1 MFKIIIKINFGM
13 LYLQLSKK
21 KTTQHTMHQTKYIL
35 FIISLL
41 LLNACV
47 DKRDLNTNTVIAH
60 ISSNPDG
67 LHPFNDN
74 SADRSY
80 IFQYTQKTLVRMDL
94 ENLESMPFLIKEMPI
109 PSADGYEYTYEL
121 IDGVKWDDGSPLTV
135 DDVIFTTKVQIAP
148 LTNNTQVK
156 GIYTS
161 VIESVRKHPEN
172 PNKFILR
179 TKLLHVSNMDIYGEI
194 YIQQKKFWDPKGV
207 LDNYTFEQI
216 NDPNYQ
222 PSEEMVNWFSD
233 FNSGDNS
240 YKPEKLVGL
249 GPYQITEF
257 VVGSYIT
264 LTKKKNWYGANSNKI
279 YDKAYP
285 EKIIFK
291 IINDDAAAYL
301 AIKNQQIDV
310 STYLGTTKLLKLKNI
325 DYFNENY
332 HAEFMP
338 QYSYSYIGLNMK
350 PDGIEHK
357 PFFVDKKVRRAIA
370 HLVPVQEIIDV
381 INKGKAIRQ
390 VSNISPLQKAYNH
403 DLKLIELD
411 VEKAKKLLDEAGWI
425 DTDGDNIRD
434 KEVNGQRIPFSFKLS
449 YISGAAATKEMI
461 LMIKESMY
469 KAGVDVIPTPMDF
482 TLFYKNAYD
491 HKFDA
496 MAGGWGGS
504 ASYSDPIQLWHTE
517 SWANKGSNFTGF
529 GDAESDS
536 LIRLGNTSLDPEK
549 HIAAVKAL
557 QKKIYDD
564 QPYVFLYSNT
574 RKIAIHKRFDNANMY
589 NERPGVIL
597 GNLKLKPEFGGT
609 TLKPE

>member
-1 MFKIIIKINFGM
+1 
-13 LYLQLSKK
+13 
-21 KTTQHTMHQTKYIL
+21 
-35 FIISLL
+35 
-41 LLNACV
+41 
-47 DKRDLNTNTVIAH
+47 
-60 ISSNPDG
+60 
-67 LHPFNDN
+67 
-74 SADRSY
+74 
-80 IFQYTQKTLVRMDL
+80 
-94 ENLESMPFLIKEMPI
+94 
-109 PSADGYEYTYEL
+109 
-121 IDGVKWDDGSPLTV
+121 
-135 DDVIFTTKVQIAP
+135 
-148 LTNNTQVK
+148 
-156 GIYTS
+156 
-161 VIESVRKHPEN
+161 
-172 PNKFILR
+172 
-179 TKLLHVSNMDIYGEI
+179 
-194 YIQQKKFWDPKGV
+194 
-207 LDNYTFEQI
+207 
-216 NDPNYQ
+216 
-222 PSEEMVNWFSD
+222 
-233 FNSGDNS
+233 
-240 YKPEKLVGL
+240 
-249 GPYQITEF
+249 
-257 VVGSYIT
+257 
-264 LTKKKNWYGANSNKI
+264 
-279 YDKAYP
+279 DKAYP

>member
-1 MFKIIIKINFGM
+1 MYQFKFII
-13 LYLQLSKK
+13 
-21 KTTQHTMHQTKYIL
+21 

-41 LLNACV
+41 LLNSCV
-47 DKRDLNTNTVIAH
+47 DKRDLTSNTVIAH

-74 SADRSY
+74 SSDRSY
-80 IFQYTQKTLVRMDL
+80 IFQYTQKTLVKMDL
-94 ENLESMPFLIKEMPI
+94 EKLETVPFLIKEMPI
-109 PSADGYEYTYEL
+109 PSADGFEYTYEL

-135 DDVIFTTKVQIAP
+135 DDVIFTTKVQVAP

-172 PNKFILR
+172 PNKFVVR
-179 TKLLHVSNMDIYGEI
+179 TKILHVSNLDIYGEI

-222 PSEEMVNWFSD
+222 PSEEMTAWFND
-233 FNSGDNS
+233 FNNGDNS

-264 LTKKKNWYGANSNKI
+264 LTKKKNWYGAGSTNL

-291 IINDDAAAYL
+291 IISDDAAAYL

-310 STYLGTTKLLKLKNI
+310 STYLGTTKLLKLKGI

-338 QYSYSYIGLNMK
+338 QYSYAYIGLNMK
-350 PDGIEHK
+350 PDGIEFK
-357 PFFVDKKVRRAIA
+357 PLFVDQKVRRAMA

-390 VSNISPLQKAYNH
+390 VSHISPLQKSYNT
-403 DLKLIELD
+403 DLKLIDLD
-411 VEKAKKLLDEAGWI
+411 IEKAKQLLDEAGWI

-449 YISGAAATKEMI
+449 YISGAAATKELI
-461 LMIKESMY
+461 LMTKESMY
-469 KAGVDVIPTPMDF
+469 KAGIDVIPTPMDF

-504 ASYSDPIQLWHTE
+504 AAYSDPVQLWHTE

-549 HIAAVKAL
+549 HIAAIKAL

-564 QPYVFLYSNT
+564 QPYVFMYSVN
-574 RKIAIHKRFDNANMY
+574 RKVAIHKRFDNANMY

-597 GNLKLKPEFGGT
+597 GNLSLKPEFGGT
-609 TLKPE
+609 SLKPE

>member
-1 MFKIIIKINFGM
+1 
-13 LYLQLSKK
+13 
-21 KTTQHTMHQTKYIL
+21 MHQTKYIL

-94 ENLESMPFLIKEMPI
+94 EKLESMPFLIKEMPI

>member
-1 MFKIIIKINFGM
+1 MINIFKTII
-13 LYLQLSKK
+13 
-21 KTTQHTMHQTKYIL
+21 
-35 FIISLL
+35 FIISLI
-41 LLNACV
+41 LLNSCV
-47 DKRDLNTNTVIAH
+47 DKRDLTQNTVIAH

-80 IFQYTQKTLVRMDL
+80 IFQYTQKTLVKMDL
-94 ENLESMPFLIKEMPI
+94 KKLETVPFLIKEMPI

-135 DDVIFTTKVQIAP
+135 DDVIFTTKIQIAP
-148 LTNNTQVK
+148 LTNNTQIK
-156 GIYTS
+156 GIYNS

-179 TKLLHVSNMDIYGEI
+179 TKILHVSNLDIYGEI

-207 LDNYTFEQI
+207 LDNLSFEDI
-216 NDPNYQ
+216 DNPNYK
-222 PSEEMVNWFSD
+222 PSEEMVNWFNE
-233 FNSGDNS
+233 FNNGDNS

-264 LTKKKNWYGANSNKI
+264 LEKKKNWYGTNSSDI

-291 IINDDAAAYL
+291 IISDDAAAYL
-301 AIKNQQIDV
+301 AIKNQKIDV

-332 HAEFMP
+332 YAEFMP

-350 PDGIEHK
+350 PDGIEFK
-357 PFFVDKKVRRAIA
+357 PLFVDQKVRRAMA
-370 HLVPVQEIIDV
+370 HLVPVQEIVDV

-390 VSNISPLQKAYNH
+390 VSHISPLQKSYNT
-403 DLKLIELD
+403 DLKLIDLD
-411 VEKAKKLLDEAGWI
+411 IEKAKKLLDEAGWI

-434 KEVNGQRIPFSFKLS
+434 KVVNGQRIPFSFKLS
-449 YISGAAATKEMI
+449 YISGAAATKELI
-461 LMIKESMY
+461 LMTKESMY
-469 KAGVDVIPTPMDF
+469 KAGVEAIPTPMDF

-504 ASYSDPIQLWHTE
+504 AAYSDPVQLWHTE

-549 HIAAVKAL
+549 HIAAIKAL
-557 QKKIYDD
+557 QKKIYDE
-564 QPYVFLYSNT
+564 QPYVFMYSVN
-574 RKIAIHKRFDNANMY
+574 RKVAIHKRFNNANMY

-597 GNLKLKPEFGGT
+597 GNLSLKPEYGGSS
-609 TLKPE
+609 LKPE

>member
-1 MFKIIIKINFGM
+1 MECYICNS
-13 LYLQLSKK
+13 QK
-21 KTTQHTMHQTKYIL
+21 KTIQHTMHQTKYIL

>member
-1 MFKIIIKINFGM
+1 MECYICNS
-13 LYLQLSKK
+13 QK
-21 KTTQHTMHQTKYIL
+21 KTIQHTMHQTKYII

-47 DKRDLNTNTVIAH
+47 DKRDLTTNTVIAH

-94 ENLESMPFLIKEMPI
+94 EKLESMPFLIKEMPI

-222 PSEEMVNWFSD
+222 PSEEMVNWFSN

-264 LTKKKNWYGANSNKI
+264 LTKKKNWYGANSSDI

-411 VEKAKKLLDEAGWI
+411 IEKAKKLLDEAGWI
-425 DTDGDNIRD
+425 DTNGDNIRD

>member
-1 MFKIIIKINFGM
+1 M
-13 LYLQLSKK
+13 YLKRPVTL
-21 KTTQHTMHQTKYIL
+21 L
-35 FIISLL
+35 VSLL
-41 LLNACV
+41 LIYTSCV
-47 DKRDLNTNTVIAH
+47 KKRDLTNNTVIAH
-60 ISSNPDG
+60 ISSSPDG

-80 IFQYTQKTLVRMDL
+80 IFQYTQKTLIKMDL
-94 ENLESMPFLIKEMPI
+94 EKLESVPFLIKEMPI

-121 IDGVKWDDGSPLTV
+121 IDGVKWDDGTPLTV
-135 DDVIFTTKVQIAP
+135 DDVIFTTKIQIAP
-148 LTNNTQVK
+148 LTNNTQIK
-156 GIYTS
+156 GIYSS
-161 VIESVRKHPEN
+161 VIENVRKHPEN

-179 TKLLHVSNMDIYGEI
+179 TKILHVSNLDIYGEI
-194 YIQQKKFWDPKGV
+194 YIQQKKFWDPKGL

-216 NDPNYQ
+216 QDPKFQ
-222 PSEEMVNWFSD
+222 PSEEIVKWFNE

-249 GPYQITEF
+249 GPYKITEF

-264 LTKKKNWYGANSNKI
+264 LEKKKNWYGANSSNI

-285 EKIIFK
+285 DKIIFK
-291 IINDDAAAYL
+291 IISDDAAAYL

-310 STYLGTTKLLKLKNI
+310 STYLGTTKLLKLKQL

-332 HAEFMP
+332 NAEFMP
-338 QYSYSYIGLNMK
+338 QYSYNYIGLNMK

-357 PFFVDKKVRRAIA
+357 PFFVDKRVRRAMA
-370 HLVPVQEIIDV
+370 HLVPVDEIIEV
-381 INKGKAIRQ
+381 IGKGKAIRQ
-390 VSNISPLQKAYNH
+390 VAHISPLQKAY
-403 DLKLIELD
+403 DSTLKLIDLD
-411 VEKAKKLLDEAGWI
+411 VEKAKILLDEAGWV

-434 KEVNGQRIPFSFKLS
+434 KVVNGKKIPFSFKLS
-449 YISGAAATKEMI
+449 YMSGASSTKELI

-469 KAGVDVIPTPMDF
+469 KAGVDAVPTPMDF
-482 TLFYKNAYD
+482 TLFYKNAYE

-504 ASYSDPIQLWHTE
+504 ASYSDPIQIWHTE

-549 HIAAVKAL
+549 HIAAIRAL
-557 QKKIYDD
+557 QKKIYDE

-574 RKIAIHKRFDNANMY
+574 RKIVIHKRFDNAFMY
-589 NERPGVIL
+589 AERPGVNL
-597 GNLKLKPEFGGT
+597 GNLKLKPEYSGLS
-609 TLKPE
+609 LKPE

>member
-1 MFKIIIKINFGM
+1 
-13 LYLQLSKK
+13 
-21 KTTQHTMHQTKYIL
+21 MHQTKYII

-47 DKRDLNTNTVIAH
+47 DKRDLTTNTVIAH

-94 ENLESMPFLIKEMPI
+94 EKLESMPFLIKEMPI

-222 PSEEMVNWFSD
+222 PSEEMVNWFSN

-264 LTKKKNWYGANSNKI
+264 LTKKKNWYGANSSDI

-411 VEKAKKLLDEAGWI
+411 IEKAKKLLDEAGWI
-425 DTDGDNIRD
+425 DTNGDNIRD

>member
-1 MFKIIIKINFGM
+1 
-13 LYLQLSKK
+13 
-21 KTTQHTMHQTKYIL
+21 MHQLKFII

-41 LLNACV
+41 LLNSCV
-47 DKRDLNTNTVIAH
+47 DKRDLKSNTVIAH

-74 SADRSY
+74 SSDRTY
-80 IFQYTQKTLVRMDL
+80 VFQYTQKTLVKMDL
-94 ENLESMPFLIKEMPI
+94 EKLETVPFLIKEMPI
-109 PSADGYEYTYEL
+109 PSADGFEYTYEL

-135 DDVIFTTKVQIAP
+135 DDVIFTTKIQVAP
-148 LTNNTQVK
+148 LTNNTQIK
-156 GIYTS
+156 GIYNS

-179 TKLLHVSNMDIYGEI
+179 TKILHVSNLDIYGEI
-194 YIQQKKFWDPKGV
+194 YIQQKKFWDPKGI

-216 NDPNYQ
+216 NDPDYK
-222 PSEEMVNWFSD
+222 PSEEMTTWFSN

-240 YKPEKLVGL
+240 YQPEKLVGL

-264 LTKKKNWYGANSNKI
+264 LTKKKNWYGANSTDI

-310 STYLGTTKLLKLKNI
+310 STYLGTTKLLKLKGI

-338 QYSYSYIGLNMK
+338 QYSYAYIGLNMK
-350 PDGIEHK
+350 PDGIEFK
-357 PFFVDKKVRRAIA
+357 PLFVDQKVRRAMA

-390 VSNISPLQKAYNH
+390 VSHISPLQKSYNT
-403 DLKLIELD
+403 DLKLIDLD
-411 VEKAKKLLDEAGWI
+411 IEKAKQLLDEAGWV

-449 YISGAAATKEMI
+449 YISGAAATKELI
-461 LMIKESMY
+461 LMTKESMY
-469 KAGVDVIPTPMDF
+469 KAGIDVIPTPMDF

-504 ASYSDPIQLWHTE
+504 AAYSDPVQLWHTE

-549 HIAAVKAL
+549 HIAAIKAL
-557 QKKIYDD
+557 QKKIYDE
-564 QPYVFLYSNT
+564 QPYVFMYSVN
-574 RKIAIHKRFDNANMY
+574 RKVAIHKRFDNANMY

-597 GNLKLKPEFGGT
+597 GNLSLKPEFGGT
-609 TLKPE
+609 SLKPE

>member
-1 MFKIIIKINFGM
+1 M
-13 LYLQLSKK
+13 YLKRPVTL
-21 KTTQHTMHQTKYIL
+21 L
-35 FIISLL
+35 VSLL
-41 LLNACV
+41 LIYTSCV
-47 DKRDLNTNTVIAH
+47 KKRDLTNNTVIAH
-60 ISSNPDG
+60 ISSSPDG

-80 IFQYTQKTLVRMDL
+80 IFQYTQKTLIKMDL
-94 ENLESMPFLIKEMPI
+94 EKLESVPFLIKEMPI

-121 IDGVKWDDGSPLTV
+121 IDGVKWDDGTPLTV
-135 DDVIFTTKVQIAP
+135 DDVIFTTKIQIAP
-148 LTNNTQVK
+148 LTNNTQIK
-156 GIYTS
+156 GIYSS
-161 VIESVRKHPEN
+161 VIENVRKHPEN

-179 TKLLHVSNMDIYGEI
+179 TKILHVSNLDIYGEI
-194 YIQQKKFWDPKGV
+194 YIQQKKFWDPKGL

-216 NDPNYQ
+216 QDPKFQ
-222 PSEEMVNWFSD
+222 PSEDIVKWFNE

-249 GPYQITEF
+249 GPYKITEF

-264 LTKKKNWYGANSNKI
+264 LEKKKNWYGANSSNI

-285 EKIIFK
+285 DKIIFK
-291 IINDDAAAYL
+291 IISDDAAAYL

-310 STYLGTTKLLKLKNI
+310 STYLGTTKLLKLKQL

-332 HAEFMP
+332 NAEFMP
-338 QYSYSYIGLNMK
+338 QYSYNYIGLNMK

-357 PFFVDKKVRRAIA
+357 PFFVDKRVRRAMA
-370 HLVPVQEIIDV
+370 HLVPVDEIIEV
-381 INKGKAIRQ
+381 IGKGKAIRQ
-390 VSNISPLQKAYNH
+390 VAHISPLQKAY
-403 DLKLIELD
+403 DSTLKLIDLD
-411 VEKAKKLLDEAGWI
+411 VEKAKILLDEAGWV

-434 KEVNGQRIPFSFKLS
+434 KVVNGKKIPFSFKLS
-449 YISGAAATKEMI
+449 YMSGASSTKELI

-469 KAGVDVIPTPMDF
+469 KAGVDAVPTPMDF
-482 TLFYKNAYD
+482 TLFYKNAYE

-504 ASYSDPIQLWHTE
+504 ASYSDPIQIWHTE

-549 HIAAVKAL
+549 HIAAIRAL
-557 QKKIYDD
+557 QKKIYDE

-574 RKIAIHKRFDNANMY
+574 RKIVIHKRFDNAFMY
-589 NERPGVIL
+589 AERPGVNL
-597 GNLKLKPEFGGT
+597 GNLKLKPEYSGLS
-609 TLKPE
+609 LKPE

>member
-1 MFKIIIKINFGM
+1 MYHKRPIT
-13 LYLQLSKK
+13 LLV
-21 KTTQHTMHQTKYIL
+21 
-35 FIISLL
+35 SLL
-41 LLNACV
+41 LIYTSCV
-47 DKRDLNTNTVIAH
+47 KKRDLTNNTVIAH
-60 ISSNPDG
+60 ISSSPDG

-80 IFQYTQKTLVRMDL
+80 IFQYTQKTLIKMDL
-94 ENLESMPFLIKEMPI
+94 EKLESVPFLIKEMPI

-121 IDGVKWDDGSPLTV
+121 IDGVKWDDGTPLTV
-135 DDVIFTTKVQIAP
+135 DDVIFTTKIQIAP
-148 LTNNTQVK
+148 LTNNTQIK
-156 GIYTS
+156 GIYSS
-161 VIESVRKHPEN
+161 VIENVRKHPEN

-179 TKLLHVSNMDIYGEI
+179 TKILHVSNLDIYGEI
-194 YIQQKKFWDPKGV
+194 YIQQKKFWDPKGL

-216 NDPNYQ
+216 QDPKFQ
-222 PSEEMVNWFSD
+222 PSEEIVKWFNE

-249 GPYQITEF
+249 GPYKITEF

-264 LTKKKNWYGANSNKI
+264 LEKKKNWYGANSSNI

-285 EKIIFK
+285 DKIIFK
-291 IINDDAAAYL
+291 IISDDAAAYL

-310 STYLGTTKLLKLKNI
+310 STYLGTTKLLKLKQL

-332 HAEFMP
+332 NAEFMP
-338 QYSYSYIGLNMK
+338 QYSYNYIGLNMK

-357 PFFVDKKVRRAIA
+357 PFFVDKRVRRAMA
-370 HLVPVQEIIDV
+370 HLVPVDEIIEV
-381 INKGKAIRQ
+381 IGKGKAIRQ
-390 VSNISPLQKAYNH
+390 VAHISPLQKAY
-403 DLKLIELD
+403 DSTLKLIDLD
-411 VEKAKKLLDEAGWI
+411 VEKAKILLDEAGWV

-434 KEVNGQRIPFSFKLS
+434 KVVNGKKIPFSFKLS
-449 YISGAAATKEMI
+449 YMSGASSTKELI

-469 KAGVDVIPTPMDF
+469 KAGVDAVPTPMDF
-482 TLFYKNAYD
+482 TLFYKNAYE

-504 ASYSDPIQLWHTE
+504 ASYSDPIQIWHTE

-549 HIAAVKAL
+549 HIAAIRAL
-557 QKKIYDD
+557 QKKIYDE

-574 RKIAIHKRFDNANMY
+574 RKIVIHKRFDNAFMY
-589 NERPGVIL
+589 AERPGVNL
-597 GNLKLKPEFGGT
+597 GNLKLKPEYSGLS
-609 TLKPE
+609 LKPE

>member
-1 MFKIIIKINFGM
+1 MSNIFK
-13 LYLQLSKK
+13 
-21 KTTQHTMHQTKYIL
+21 TVL
-35 FIISLL
+35 FIISLIF
-41 LLNACV
+41 LNSCV
-47 DKRDLNTNTVIAH
+47 DKRDLSQNTVIAH

-74 SADRSY
+74 SADRTY
-80 IFQYTQKTLVRMDL
+80 IFQYTQKTLVKMDL
-94 ENLESMPFLIKEMPI
+94 KKLETVPFLIKEMPV

-148 LTNNTQVK
+148 LTNNTQIK
-156 GIYTS
+156 GIYNS

-179 TKLLHVSNMDIYGEI
+179 TKILHVSNLDIYGEI

-207 LDNYTFEQI
+207 LDNLSFEDI
-216 NDPNYQ
+216 DNPNYK
-222 PSEEMVNWFSD
+222 PSDEMVNWFNE

-264 LTKKKNWYGANSNKI
+264 LEKKKNWYGANSSDI

-291 IINDDAAAYL
+291 IISDDAAAYL
-301 AIKNQQIDV
+301 AIKNQKIDV

-332 HAEFMP
+332 YAEFMP

-350 PDGIEHK
+350 PDGIEFK
-357 PFFVDKKVRRAIA
+357 PLFVDQKVRRAMA

-390 VSNISPLQKAYNH
+390 VSHISPLQKSYNT
-403 DLKLIELD
+403 DLKLIDLD
-411 VEKAKKLLDEAGWI
+411 IEKAKKLLDEAGWI

-434 KEVNGQRIPFSFKLS
+434 KLVNGQRIPFSFKLS
-449 YISGAAATKEMI
+449 YISGAAATKELI
-461 LMIKESMY
+461 LMTKESMY
-469 KAGVDVIPTPMDF
+469 KAGIEAIPTPMDF

-504 ASYSDPIQLWHTE
+504 AAYSDPVQLWHTE

-549 HIAAVKAL
+549 HIAAIKAL
-557 QKKIYDD
+557 QKKIYDE
-564 QPYVFLYSNT
+564 QPYVFMYSVN
-574 RKIAIHKRFDNANMY
+574 RKVAIHKRFNNANMY

-597 GNLKLKPEFGGT
+597 GNLSLKPEYGGSS
-609 TLKPE
+609 LKPE

>member
-1 MFKIIIKINFGM
+1 MECYICNS
-13 LYLQLSKK
+13 QK
-21 KTTQHTMHQTKYIL
+21 KTIQHTMHQTKYII

-94 ENLESMPFLIKEMPI
+94 EKLESMPFLIKEMPI

-222 PSEEMVNWFSD
+222 PSEEMVNWFSN

-264 LTKKKNWYGANSNKI
+264 LTKKKNWYGANSSDI

>member
-1 MFKIIIKINFGM
+1 
-13 LYLQLSKK
+13 
-21 KTTQHTMHQTKYIL
+21 MHQTKYIL

-47 DKRDLNTNTVIAH
+47 DKRDLTTNTVIAH

-94 ENLESMPFLIKEMPI
+94 EKLESMPFLIKEMPI

-222 PSEEMVNWFSD
+222 PSEEMVNWFSN

-264 LTKKKNWYGANSNKI
+264 LTKKKNWYGANSSDI

-449 YISGAAATKEMI
+449 YMSGAAATKEMI

-549 HIAAVKAL
+549 HLAAVKAL

>member
-1 MFKIIIKINFGM
+1 MECYICNS
-13 LYLQLSKK
+13 QK
-21 KTTQHTMHQTKYIL
+21 KTIQHTMHQTKYII

-47 DKRDLNTNTVIAH
+47 DKRDLTTNTVIAH

-94 ENLESMPFLIKEMPI
+94 EKLESMPFLIKEMPI

-222 PSEEMVNWFSD
+222 PSEEMVNWFSN

-264 LTKKKNWYGANSNKI
+264 LTKKKNWYGANSSDI

-449 YISGAAATKEMI
+449 YMSGAAATKEMI

-549 HIAAVKAL
+549 HLAAVKAL

>member
-1 MFKIIIKINFGM
+1 
-13 LYLQLSKK
+13 
-21 KTTQHTMHQTKYIL
+21 
-35 FIISLL
+35 
-41 LLNACV
+41 
-47 DKRDLNTNTVIAH
+47 
-60 ISSNPDG
+60 
-67 LHPFNDN
+67 
-74 SADRSY
+74 
-80 IFQYTQKTLVRMDL
+80 MDL
-94 ENLESMPFLIKEMPI
+94 EKLEAVPFLIKHMPI
-109 PSADGYEYTYEL
+109 PSTDGYEYTYEL

-135 DDVIFTTKVQIAP
+135 DDVIFTTKIQVAP
-148 LTNNTQVK
+148 LTNNTQIK
-156 GIYTS
+156 GIYNS
-161 VIESVRKHPEN
+161 VIESVKKDPSN
-172 PNKFILR
+172 PNKFVLR
-179 TKLLHVSNMDIYGEI
+179 TKILHVSNMDIYGEI
-194 YIQQKKFWDPKGV
+194 YIQQKKFWDSKGV

-216 NDPNYQ
+216 NDPNHQ
-222 PSEEMVNWFSD
+222 PSEEIANWFNA
-233 FNSGDNS
+233 FNNGDNS

-264 LTKKKNWYGANSNKI
+264 LTKKKNWYGANSTDL

-291 IINDDAAAYL
+291 IISDDAAAYL

-332 HAEFMP
+332 NAEFMP
-338 QYSYSYIGLNMK
+338 QYSYAYIGLNMK
-350 PDGIEHK
+350 PDGIEFK
-357 PFFVDKKVRRAIA
+357 PFFVDKRVRRAMA
-370 HLVPVQEIIDV
+370 HLVPVKEIIDV

-390 VSNISPLQKAYNH
+390 VAHISPLQKAYNT
-403 DLKLIELD
+403 DLPLIDLD
-411 VEKAKKLLDEAGWI
+411 IEKAKKLLDEAGWI

-434 KEVNGQRIPFSFKLS
+434 KEFNGKKVSFSFKLS
-449 YISGAAATKEMI
+449 YISGASTTKELI
-461 LMIKESMY
+461 LMIKETMY
-469 KAGVDVIPTPMDF
+469 KAGIDAVPTPMDF

-504 ASYSDPIQLWHTE
+504 ASYSDPVQIWHTE

-549 HIAAVKAL
+549 HIAAIKAL
-557 QKKIYDD
+557 QKKIYDE
-564 QPYVFLYSNT
+564 QPYVFLYSKT
-574 RKIAIHKRFDNANMY
+574 RNIAIHKRFDNANMY

-597 GNLKLKPEFGGT
+597 GNLSLKPNYGGTSLKPE
-609 TLKPE
+609 

>member
-1 MFKIIIKINFGM
+1 MECYICNS
-13 LYLQLSKK
+13 QK
-21 KTTQHTMHQTKYIL
+21 KTIQHTMHQTKYII

-94 ENLESMPFLIKEMPI
+94 EKLESMPFLIKEMPI

-411 VEKAKKLLDEAGWI
+411 IEKAKKLLDEAGWI
-425 DTDGDNIRD
+425 DTNGDNIRD

>member
-1 MFKIIIKINFGM
+1 
-13 LYLQLSKK
+13 
-21 KTTQHTMHQTKYIL
+21 MHQFKFII

-41 LLNACV
+41 LLNSCV
-47 DKRDLNTNTVIAH
+47 DKRDLTSNTVIAH

-74 SADRSY
+74 SSDRSY
-80 IFQYTQKTLVRMDL
+80 IFQYTQKTLVKMDL
-94 ENLESMPFLIKEMPI
+94 EKLETVPFLIKEMPI
-109 PSADGYEYTYEL
+109 PSADGFEYTYEL

-135 DDVIFTTKVQIAP
+135 DDVIFTTKVQVAP

-172 PNKFILR
+172 PNKFVVR
-179 TKLLHVSNMDIYGEI
+179 TKILHVSNLDIYGEI

-222 PSEEMVNWFSD
+222 PSEEMTAWFND
-233 FNSGDNS
+233 FNNGDNS

-264 LTKKKNWYGANSNKI
+264 LTKKKNWYGAGSTNL

-291 IINDDAAAYL
+291 IISDDAAAYL

-310 STYLGTTKLLKLKNI
+310 STYLGTTKLLKLKGI

-338 QYSYSYIGLNMK
+338 QYSYAYIGLNMK
-350 PDGIEHK
+350 PDGIEFK
-357 PFFVDKKVRRAIA
+357 PLFVDQKVRRAMA

-390 VSNISPLQKAYNH
+390 VSHISPLQKSYNT
-403 DLKLIELD
+403 DLKLIDLD
-411 VEKAKKLLDEAGWI
+411 IEKAKQLLDEAGWI

-449 YISGAAATKEMI
+449 YISGAAATKELI
-461 LMIKESMY
+461 LMTKESMY
-469 KAGVDVIPTPMDF
+469 KAGIDVIPTPMDF

-504 ASYSDPIQLWHTE
+504 AAYSDPVQLWHTE

-549 HIAAVKAL
+549 HIAAIKAL
-557 QKKIYDD
+557 QKKIYDE
-564 QPYVFLYSNT
+564 QPYVFMYSVN
-574 RKIAIHKRFDNANMY
+574 RKVAIHKRFDNANMY

-597 GNLKLKPEFGGT
+597 GNLSLKPEFGGT
-609 TLKPE
+609 SLKPE

>member
-1 MFKIIIKINFGM
+1 
-13 LYLQLSKK
+13 
-21 KTTQHTMHQTKYIL
+21 MHQFKFII

-41 LLNACV
+41 LLNSCV
-47 DKRDLNTNTVIAH
+47 DKRDLTSNTVIAH

-80 IFQYTQKTLVRMDL
+80 IFQYTQKTLVKMDL
-94 ENLESMPFLIKEMPI
+94 EKLETVPFLIKEMPI

-135 DDVIFTTKVQIAP
+135 DDVIFTTKVQVAP

-172 PNKFILR
+172 PNKFVVR
-179 TKLLHVSNMDIYGEI
+179 TKILHVSNLDIYGEI

-216 NDPNYQ
+216 NDQNYQ
-222 PSEEMVNWFSD
+222 PSEEMTAWFND
-233 FNSGDNS
+233 FNNGDNS

-264 LTKKKNWYGANSNKI
+264 LTKKKNWYAAGSTNL

-310 STYLGTTKLLKLKNI
+310 STYLGTTKLLKLKDI
-325 DYFNENY
+325 DYFNQNY

-338 QYSYSYIGLNMK
+338 QYTYAYIGLNMK
-350 PDGIEHK
+350 PDGIEFK
-357 PFFVDKKVRRAIA
+357 PFFVDQKVRRAIA

-381 INKGKAIRQ
+381 IIKGKAMRQ
-390 VSNISPLQKAYNH
+390 VAHISPLQKSYNN
-403 DLKLIELD
+403 DLPLIDLD
-411 VEKAKKLLDEAGWI
+411 IEKAKQLLDEAGWI

-449 YISGAAATKEMI
+449 YMSGAAATKEMI

-469 KAGVDVIPTPMDF
+469 KAGIDAIPTPMDF

-504 ASYSDPIQLWHTE
+504 AAYSDPVQLWHTE

-536 LIRLGNTSLDPEK
+536 LIRFANTSLDPIK
-549 HIAAVKAL
+549 HLEAVKAL
-557 QKKIYDD
+557 QKKIYED
-564 QPYVFLYSNT
+564 QPYVFLYSKT
-574 RKIAIHKRFDNANMY
+574 RNIAIHKRFDNANMY

-597 GNLKLKPEFGGT
+597 GNLSLKPEFGGSS
-609 TLKPE
+609 LKPE